1 MNISVT
7 KKYSKKNLISI
18 NLKTTNPYRSYADSE
33 YDKKKLK
40 EKKEVHEQILRVSL
54 QTIV

>member
-7 KKYSKKNLISI
+7 KQYSKKNLISI
-18 NLKTTNPYRSYADSE
+18 NLKTANPYRSYADSE

-54 QTIV
+54 QTTV